1 VEGVSGLIA
10 EGVPLRA
17 DRTFPHK
24 ELEVLRVFSLYAAL
38 AVGFVLTAVL
48 FTVAIPFLVG
58 LFDRHDL
65 F

>member
-1 VEGVSGLIA
+1 LVAKVIGFDR
-10 EGVPLRA
+10 LRRFA
-17 DRTFPHK
+17 YRGPNHSQETRGDM
-24 ELEVLRVFSLYAAL
+24 VFSLYAAV
-38 AVGFVLTAVL
+38 AAGFVVAAVI

>member
-1 VEGVSGLIA
+1 L
-10 EGVPLRA
+10 PRA
-17 DRTFPHK
+17 FRFGRIEPFSPK
-24 ELEVLRVFSLYAAL
+24 NSRGFLVFSLYAAL